1 MRIDKVRL
9 EELKDSKSRGS
20 RAIYLAI
27 KTGKLAE
34 FNDLYPA
41 VKAAYQNT
49 GKHRSEAYIKKEI
62 KGTIKWLT
70 Y

>member
-1 MRIDKVRL
+1 MRIDRSRL
-9 EELKDSKSRGS
+9 EELKDSPSRGS
-20 RAIYLAI
+20 RAIYLAL
-27 KTGKLAE
+27 KAERLAE
-34 FNDLYPA
+34 FSDLYPI

-49 GKHRSEAYIKKEI
+49 GKARGESYLKKVI

>member
-9 EELKDSKSRGS
+9 EELKDSECRGS
-20 RAIYLAI
+20 RAIYLAL
-27 KTGKLAE
+27 KAGKLAE
-34 FNDLYPA
+34 YADLYPV

-49 GKHRSEAYIKKEI
+49 GKPRGESYIKKEV